1 MVVVPN
7 SLGNVL
13 WSLCKPDRDFE
24 TVRKRLGCRFGCLRW
39 KTKERKKERE
49 RDGDENFEGGSLDL
63 VVMGGGSCSRGREFE
78 SQYHMVIFSNIY
90 LLSSFAFV
98 FEKTENS

>member
-1 MVVVPN
+1 MLRSLKNNHCCLHSFAAIVGITVIRMGGWN
-7 SLGNVL
+7 S
-13 WSLCKPDRDFE
+13 
-24 TVRKRLGCRFGCLRW
+24 
-39 KTKERKKERE
+39 
-49 RDGDENFEGGSLDL
+49 L
-63 VVMGGGSCSRGREFE
+63 VVMGGASCSRGREFE